1 MGVFSVTDLYP
12 KQSQKVSA
20 NSMASACRSAL
31 QASDLDPDNDDA
43 AWVTMLRS
51 QHHFEK
57 RHGVIWRFFH
67 QVETIDNQQ
76 KEVGDADRKAL
87 LQILRKSFYNRSYN
101 LFWAGIIF
109 ALAAAVL
116 TPLLVLLAGPFTA
129 SLVCI
134 VWAAIHRQR
143 TI

>member
-1 MGVFSVTDLYP
+1 MGVFSVTELYP
-12 KQSQKVSA
+12 KQSQKLSA
-20 NSMASACRSAL
+20 NPIASAGRRAL
-31 QASDLDPDNDDA
+31 ETANFDPGNDDA
-43 AWVTMLRS
+43 AWVALLRS

-57 RHGVIWRFFH
+57 RHGVIWRLFH
-67 QVETIDNQQ
+67 RIETIDQQ
-76 KEVGDADRKAL
+76 QREVGDADRKAL
-87 LQILRKSFYNRSYN
+87 LLMLRKSFYNRSHN

-109 ALAAAVL
+109 TLAAAVL
-116 TPLLVLLAGPFTA
+116 TPLLGLLAGPLTA